1 MKAICYPF
9 PINFLFP
16 KKRVKSIKLMSAN
29 NCSIARK
36 TFYFLLEVTN
46 VLLTMETFPR
56 NGAKN
61 VFLQMCVL
69 CIV

>member
-1 MKAICYPF
+1 
-9 PINFLFP
+9 
-16 KKRVKSIKLMSAN
+16 MSAN

-69 CIV
+69 YKSFLR

>member
-1 MKAICYPF
+1 
-9 PINFLFP
+9 
-16 KKRVKSIKLMSAN
+16 MSAN

-69 CIV
+69 YKSFLLKLRTSLMVTHQRQIGLL

>member
-1 MKAICYPF
+1 
-9 PINFLFP
+9 
-16 KKRVKSIKLMSAN
+16 MSAN

-69 CIV
+69 YISHFCVKRTSLMVTHQRQIGLL